1 MAHDLF
7 RNWKLGTTLAAGLG
21 AAAAAAVG
29 VPTPAAACGGLFCSA
44 ANPVN
49 QAAEKIIFSDNGD
62 GTVTAV
68 IQIMYEGPSH
78 DFAWVLPIPGNPDV
92 GVSSTQALDTL
103 QAATNPL
110 YQLNTVLDDDCN
122 FGFPRGGFSGGAG
135 GFSAPT
141 APSADGD
148 SEGPGG
154 VSVLASGAVGP
165 YDYTTIA
172 VDPTL
177 SEPADVA
184 LDWLMEN
191 GYEVTSIAPDVLGP
205 YLEDGLN
212 LIAFKLSSSSDSGS
226 IRPVMITYEATRPSI
241 PIRPTAVAA
250 NDDMGVMVWLLSD
263 ARGIPDNYR
272 ALELN
277 EAVIDWF
284 NPNNNYN
291 EVVSLAADESGGQG
305 FVTEFADTIDGT
317 GATGVQIQVWADWQ
331 EQTWAQFQAT
341 THTDPVQMVQQATG
355 NWNGLDG
362 MSEAFAGAVTLPA
375 TITLED
381 FQNCMVCYLNEPG
394 VAFDTTEYLRQIY
407 ELVVKPMLDTQALL
421 DARPYVT
428 RVYTTMSA
436 EEMTMDPVFAF
447 NQELAD
453 VSNVHTADRVVHCAG
468 GLDPSADGTPWTVM
482 LPQGDVVEGDQIG
495 VWPVD
500 IESQPAALKILQFT
514 TQGQGEIIEDRS
526 EMIADALGGLGN
538 TPIPG
543 GTAGRG
549 SDPTPSGTAGTMAVD
564 PPGSGGPVNMD
575 GDMEAASGG
584 DGGCSTTGRGGSGSL
599 WLVALGALSLL
610 RRRRAA

>member
-7 RNWKLGTTLAAGLG
+7 RTWKLGTTLAAGLG
-21 AAAAAAVG
+21 AAAAAAIG
-29 VPTPAAACGGLFCSA
+29 APTPAAACGGLYCSA

-110 YQLNTVLDDDCN
+110 YQLNTVLDEDCN
-122 FGFPRGGFSGGAG
+122 FGFPRGGFSGAG
-135 GFSAPT
+135 GAAAPT
-141 APSADGD
+141 APSAGGD

-177 SEPADVA
+177 SDPADVA
-184 LDWLMEN
+184 LEWLMAN
-191 GYEVTSIAPDVLGP
+191 GYEVTSIAPDVLRP
-205 YLEDGLN
+205 YLEDDLN

-226 IRPVMITYEATRPSI
+226 IRPVMITYDATRPSI

-305 FVTEFADTIDGT
+305 FVTEFADMIDGT
-317 GATGVQIQVWADWQ
+317 GMTGVQIQVWADWQ
-331 EQTWAQFQAT
+331 EDTWAQFQAT

-355 NWNGLDG
+355 NWSGLDG
-362 MSEAFAGAVTLPA
+362 MDEAFAGAVTLPS

-394 VAFDTTEYLRQIY
+394 VSFDTTEYLRQIY
-407 ELVVKPMLDTQALL
+407 ELVVKPMLDTQKLL
-421 DARPYVT
+421 DARPYMT

-447 NQELAD
+447 NRELAD
-453 VSNVHTADRVVHCAG
+453 VSNVHRADRVVHCEG
-468 GLDPSADGTPWTVM
+468 GLDPNADGTPWTVM

-514 TQGQGEIIEDRS
+514 TQGQGEIIDDRS
-526 EMIADALGGLGN
+526 EMIADALGGLGS
-538 TPIPG
+538 TPTPVG

-549 SDPTPSGTAGTMAVD
+549 SDPTPSGSAGTMAGD
-564 PPGSGGPVNMD
+564 PPGSDGPVMG
-575 GDMEAASGG
+575 GDTEAASGG
-584 DGGCSTTGRGGSGSL
+584 DGACSATGRGAGGSL
-599 WLVALGALSLL
+599 WLLALGALALL